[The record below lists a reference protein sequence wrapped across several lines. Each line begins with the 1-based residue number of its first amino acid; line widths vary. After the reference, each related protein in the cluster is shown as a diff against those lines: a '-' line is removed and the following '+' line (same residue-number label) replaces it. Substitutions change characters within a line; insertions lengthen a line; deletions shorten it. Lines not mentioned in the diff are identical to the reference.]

1 MRTNNHTMQSIE
13 LYIGLDVHKDSTTIA
28 VADPG
33 SRGEIRLF
41 GSISSDID
49 RLEKALRRIGKAH
62 PNARLHV
69 AYEAGPCGFVI
80 ARRLK
85 QLQVPCLVAA
95 PSLIPKQPGSPF
107 KTDKR
112 DACTIARLLR
122 AGELTAVY
130 VPEPTDEAIRDLCRA
145 RTDAVDDQRRSRLRL
160 KSFLLRHG
168 YRYQGKANWSQP
180 HMRYLRELVLPHPA
194 MKAILEEYLQAID
207 AAHDRVQRIEAS
219 MLSLLETWR
228 LKPAVQALMAFRGFQ
243 LVAAMVTVSELGDIH
258 RFEHPRQLMTY
269 LGLVSVEHS
278 SGPKQRLGSISRCGN
293 GHQRW
298 ILTECAEH
306 YLQPPKVS
314 KELSRRQQGQPAAV
328 RALSWKAQNRLHL
341 RFSRLLGRRL
351 PRNKAKVAVARELC
365 GFIWALLRTQP
376 CYTTPVPTSQN

>member
-1 MRTNNHTMQSIE
+1 MSAIT
-13 LYIGLDVHKDSTTIA
+13 LYLGLDVHKDSTTIA
-28 VADPG
+28 IAEPG
-33 SRGEIRLF
+33 SKGEVRLF

-49 RLEKALRRIGKAH
+49 RLEKALGRIRKAH
-62 PNARLHV
+62 PNAQVEV

-85 QLQVPCLVAA
+85 QLGVPCLVAA

-112 DACTIARLLR
+112 DARTIARLLR
-122 AGELTAVY
+122 AGELTGVY

-145 RTDAVDDQRRSRLRL
+145 RTDAVDDMRRSRLRL

-168 YRYQGKANWSQP
+168 YHYQGKANWSQP

-194 MKAILEEYLQAID
+194 MKAILEEYLQGID
-207 AAHDRVQRIEAS
+207 AAHQRVQRIEAS
-219 MLSLLETWR
+219 MLTLLETWR

-243 LVAAMVTVSELGDIH
+243 LVAAMITVSELGDIH
-258 RFEHPRQLMTY
+258 RFAHPRQLMTY

-278 SGPKQRLGSISRCGN
+278 SGPKQRLGGISRCGN

-298 ILTECAEH
+298 LLTECAEH
-306 YLQPPKVS
+306 YLMPPKVS
-314 KELSRRQQGQPAAV
+314 KELSRRQEGQTPEV
-328 RALSWKAQNRLHL
+328 RALSWKAQSRLHL
-341 RFSRLLGRRL
+341 RFTRLLGRRL
-351 PRNKAKVAVARELC
+351 QRNKAKVAVARELC

-376 CYTTPVPTSQN
+376 CYTQPSNQTAAN